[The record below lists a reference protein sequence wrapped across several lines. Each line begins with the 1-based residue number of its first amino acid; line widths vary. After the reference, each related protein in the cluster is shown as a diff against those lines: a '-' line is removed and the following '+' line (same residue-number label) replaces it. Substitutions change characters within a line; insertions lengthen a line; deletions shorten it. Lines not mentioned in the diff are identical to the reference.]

1 MPRWEW
7 RTVGDLEDADEA
19 LAFLQEAEPAESDET
34 YVLSMHGD
42 ASVKIRDGLLDVK
55 VLRQVN
61 GAGLQLWV
69 PTMKA
74 PFPLD
79 DGRGRH
85 GRRRPGCTAGDEPAL
100 RVHPGGAGAGPGR
113 LA

>member
-7 RTVGDLEDADEA
+7 RTVGDLEGADEA

-34 YVLSMHGD
+34 YLLSMYGD
-42 ASVKIRDGLLDVK
+42 ASVKVRDGLLDVK
-55 VLRQVN
+55 VLQQVD

-79 DGRGRH
+79 DDAVATVLDALGAPPATSRVLRVDAG
-85 GRRRPGCTAGDEPAL
+85 GARRRPD
-100 RVHPGGAGAGPGR
+100 R